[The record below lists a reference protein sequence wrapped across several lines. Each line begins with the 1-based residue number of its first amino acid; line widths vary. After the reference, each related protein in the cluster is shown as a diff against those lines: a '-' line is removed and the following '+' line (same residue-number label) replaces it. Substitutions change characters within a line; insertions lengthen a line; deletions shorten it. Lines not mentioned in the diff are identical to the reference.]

1 MSISD
6 LIFSGLIGRAIR
18 AGLVLL
24 VSVVGCQSVSQRD
37 LNFETTVVEGLLSVS
52 GPVTQSFKFN
62 LRREL
67 DGLERLELRSRLG
80 LRLGEA
86 LFDGDQLIW
95 LQVGDQMLNPG
106 AAEQYLEE
114 TLSVD
119 LPTNALTSWLRGKP
133 HEPTTW
139 ESDSGFTEQGW
150 TLQRSAFESRQSH
163 QKFTI
168 RKGELRVKVMLKVST
183 L

>member
-6 LIFSGLIGRAIR
+6 LIFSGALGRAIS
-18 AGLVLL
+18 AGLLLL
-24 VSVVGCQSVSQRD
+24 VSVAGCQSVSQRNLD
-37 LNFETTVVEGLLSVS
+37 FETGVVEGLLSVS
-52 GPVTQSFKFN
+52 GPVTQSFKFI
-62 LRREL
+62 LRRES

-119 LPTNALTSWLRGKP
+119 LPTNAQTSWLRGKP

-150 TLQRSAFESRQSH
+150 TLQRSYNEGSESY
-163 QKFTI
+163 QKFMI
-168 RKGELRVKVMLKVST
+168 VKGDLRVKVMMKVST
-183 L
+183 P

>member
-6 LIFSGLIGRAIR
+6 LIFSGALGRAIS
-18 AGLVLL
+18 AGLLLL
-24 VSVVGCQSVSQRD
+24 VSVAGCQSVSQRNLD
-37 LNFETTVVEGLLSVS
+37 FETGVVEGLLSVS
-52 GPVTQSFKFN
+52 GPVTQSFKFI
-62 LRREL
+62 LRRES
-67 DGLERLELRSRLG
+67 DGLERLELRSRFG

-86 LFDGDQLIW
+86 LFDRGQLIW

-119 LPTNALTSWLRGKP
+119 LPTNALTSWLRGEP
-133 HEPTTW
+133 HEPTTQLS
-139 ESDSGFTEQGW
+139 EFGFTEQGW

-168 RKGELRVKVMLKVST
+168 RKGELRVKVMMKVST

>member
-106 AAEQYLEE
+106 AAERYLEE
-114 TLSVD
+114 TLSVAF
-119 LPTNALTSWLRGKP
+119 PINALTSWLRGKP

-150 TLQRSAFESRQSH
+150 TLQRSYNEGSESY
-163 QKFTI
+163 QKFMI
-168 RKGELRVKVMLKVST
+168 VKGELRVKVMMKALT

>member
-106 AAEQYLEE
+106 AAERYLEE
-114 TLSVD
+114 TLSVAF
-119 LPTNALTSWLRGKP
+119 PINALTSWLRGKP

-168 RKGELRVKVMLKVST
+168 RKGELRVKVMMKALT